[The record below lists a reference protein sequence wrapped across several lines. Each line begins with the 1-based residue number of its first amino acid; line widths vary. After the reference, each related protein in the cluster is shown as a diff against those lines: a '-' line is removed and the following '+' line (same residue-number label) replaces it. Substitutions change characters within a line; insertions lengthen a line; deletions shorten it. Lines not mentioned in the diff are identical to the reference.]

1 MPLGE
6 HLAELQRRF
15 VVSLIAVAVAAVA
28 GWFLSE
34 YILGALREPLE
45 IVMHTSGRQTQIN
58 YQDISGPF
66 NVRMHIAMVTGIVLA
81 SPVLLWEIWGFLVP
95 GLKRKEK
102 IGALAFVSIG
112 VPLFLTGCTFGWFAL
127 PNLVSF
133 FTSFAGEND
142 TQLVSADIYIRFIMY
157 LMLFMG
163 IGFVLPLLLVLLN
176 LVGVLSGKAIFK
188 GWRVAIVVA
197 LIFAAFIT
205 PPTDIVSMFL
215 LSTPML
221 ALYLLAGL
229 FALWNDRRVARR
241 NAEFLDD
248 DSLLDDESHV

>member
-1 MPLGE
+1 MPLGA
-6 HLAELQRRF
+6 HLAELQRRI
-15 VVSLIAVAVAAVA
+15 VISLIAIAAAAVA

-34 YILGALREPLE
+34 YILDALREPLQ
-45 IVMHTSGRQTQIN
+45 IVMQQSGRQTQIN

-95 GLKRKEK
+95 GLKRREK
-102 IGALAFVSIG
+102 IGALAFVGIG

-127 PNLVSF
+127 PNLVKF
-133 FTSFAGEND
+133 FTSFAGEGD

-229 FALWNDRRVARR
+229 FALWHDRRVARR
-241 NAEFLDD
+241 NDDFLED
-248 DSLLDDESHV
+248 DSPLDDESHV